1 MNIVLAERLIDNY
14 RKFIDAKNFISR
26 TNTIINKANQSS
38 EHYSIDEIKSNELLK
53 YKTTS
58 IKSNDDI
65 NNYISELNKKGIKVE
80 FKEFDTA
87 VNKIIIYNKNSKTLE
102 VIEYLD

>member
-1 MNIVLAERLIDNY
+1 MNIVLTERLIDNY
-14 RKFIDAKNFISR
+14 KTFIDAKNFISR
-26 TNTIINKANQSS
+26 TNAIINKAN
-38 EHYSIDEIKSNELLK
+38 EATENYAIDEIKPNELVK

-65 NNYISELNKKGIKVE
+65 NNYVTDLNKKGIKVE

-87 VNKIIIYNKNSKTLE
+87 VNKIIVYNKNSKTLE
-102 VIEYLD
+102 IIEYLD